1 MSKKE
6 SIKRLVLCIVSFL
19 ILAVGVAFTKVSG
32 LGVSPI
38 SSFPNVLSI
47 GLPFMT
53 IGNWTIIYYLFM
65 ILAQYLML
73 RKDFKIFQLL
83 QIPFSFLFGFSTD
96 LNVWLLS
103 HIAPDSY
110 IMQLVFTFIGIAIL
124 GFGIMLAVSANVIM
138 NSPEAT
144 VQAISIKTGKEFGT
158 IKTIFDISCVTAAI
172 IISFILCGKVVGIRE
187 GTIISAICVGFA
199 VKLSNKLFKAKVMN
213 FLTK

>member
-6 SIKRLVLCIVSFL
+6 SIKRVVLCIVSFL

-83 QIPFSFLFGFSTD
+83 QIPFSFLFGYSTD
-96 LNVWLLS
+96 LSVWLLS
-103 HIAPDSY
+103 HIAPNNY

-172 IISFILCGKVVGIRE
+172 ITSFILCGKLVGIRE
-187 GTIISAICVGFA
+187 GTIISAVCVGFA
-199 VKLSNKLFKAKVMN
+199 VKLSNKLFKSKVMD